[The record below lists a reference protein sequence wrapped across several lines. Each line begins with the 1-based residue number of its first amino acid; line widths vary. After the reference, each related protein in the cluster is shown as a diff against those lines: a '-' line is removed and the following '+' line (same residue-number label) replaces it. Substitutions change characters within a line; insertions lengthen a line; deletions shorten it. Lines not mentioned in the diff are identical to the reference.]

1 TLVEVLPLRVSFVKV
16 AETLKLMDCNS
27 RPPPSGALLPAKV
40 LLVTIRLPPSIRQM
54 PPPAKVEV
62 FRLMVLASTVSEPEE
77 KLKKP
82 PPPFPVAWLP
92 VMTDRLTS
100 SVPALAIPPPLDPFP
115 LVIVMPEIVEV
126 TLALFANT

>member
-1 TLVEVLPLRVSFVKV
+1 MVAVPAWRKLTTPAPLPAVEVLPATVHSCKSTVDEVPAPLEPARMALPTLVEVLPLRVSFVKV

-62 FRLMVLASTVSEPEE
+62 FRLMVLASTVSEPEG
-77 KLKKP
+77 KLK
-82 PPPFPVAWLP
+82 
-92 VMTDRLTS
+92 
-100 SVPALAIPPPLDPFP
+100 IP
-115 LVIVMPEIVEV
+115 
-126 TLALFANT
+126 